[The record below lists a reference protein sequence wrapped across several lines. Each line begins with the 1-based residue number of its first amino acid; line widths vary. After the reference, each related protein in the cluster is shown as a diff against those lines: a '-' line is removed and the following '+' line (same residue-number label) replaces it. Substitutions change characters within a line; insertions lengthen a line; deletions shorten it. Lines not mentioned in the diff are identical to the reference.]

1 MESMRVPPIL
11 GFTRS
16 DPTHLRA
23 HLDQNDDTAEPSRR
37 IGATARIL
45 DVPLNRRRP

>member
-1 MESMRVPPIL
+1 MESTRVPPIL
-11 GFTRS
+11 GFTCS

-23 HLDQNDDTAEPSRR
+23 HFDQKDDTAEPSRR